1 MQSSFQPKEHSNTAL
16 ATIAIVIWMWL
27 AYLLNYCDRQAIFAM
42 FPVLKTDLQ
51 MTDLQLGLTGTV
63 FLWVYGLGCPI
74 AGILADRFPKGKLVV
89 VSLIL
94 WSLVTILTGLSTSAT
109 MLLGLRAAM
118 GISEALFM
126 PAAIALTSEAT
137 PQKWRSKA
145 VASLTTAQIVGI
157 VAGASFGGS
166 MAQSGQWRQAFFILG
181 SIGLLYALPYAWFF
195 LIHFPQREELRTQSH
210 STNDNVAH
218 DEPSFANHSWTYR
231 ILTLLLT
238 PTFCFL
244 CLIFPLFVFGL
255 WMIYSWLANYIQEI
269 FGLTLAQAG
278 WTSTV
283 YLQSATL
290 VGLFVGGFVADY
302 WRTKYQSGR
311 FMALLV
317 SLLGCAPILVAIGQ
331 VDRLEHMKI
340 LLVAFGFLSGWMMGN
355 IFPATFEVISKESR
369 ASAVGILNLFG
380 AILSGFAPLLVGAW
394 KDSLG
399 LPGMLCVAASAY
411 LIAAALLLLTIF
423 VYLPSDLV
431 RRNLEQYIPD
441 EYELPNPNR

>member
-1 MQSSFQPKEHSNTAL
+1 
-16 ATIAIVIWMWL
+16 
-27 AYLLNYCDRQAIFAM
+27 M

-74 AGILADRFPKGKLVV
+74 AGILADRFPKGNMVV

-94 WSLVTILTGLSTSAT
+94 WSLVTILTGLSTSAS

-157 VAGASFGGS
+157 VAGASFGGA

-181 SIGLLYALPYAWFF
+181 AIGLLYALPYAWFF
-195 LIHFPQREELRTQSH
+195 LIHYPQREELRTQSH
-210 STNDNVAH
+210 STNDNAVP

-231 ILTLLLT
+231 IRTLLLT
-238 PTFCFL
+238 PTFCML

-255 WMIYSWLANYIQEI
+255 WMIYSWLANYIQET

-340 LLVAFGFLSGWMMGN
+340 LLIAFGFLSGWMMGN

-423 VYLPSDLV
+423 VHFPRDLA
-431 RRNLEQYIPD
+431 RRNLEEYILD
-441 EYELPNPNR
+441 EHELPNPNR

>member
-1 MQSSFQPKEHSNTAL
+1 MQSSFQPKEHPNTAL
-16 ATIAIVIWMWL
+16 ATIAIVVWMWF

-74 AGILADRFPKGKLVV
+74 AGILADRFPKGNMVV

-195 LIHFPQREELRTQSH
+195 LIHYPQREELRTQSH
-210 STNDNVAH
+210 STNDNAVP

-238 PTFCFL
+238 PTFCLL

-255 WMIYSWLANYIQEI
+255 WMIYSWLANYIQET

-423 VYLPSDLV
+423 VYLPSDLA

-441 EYELPNPNR
+441 EHELPNPNR

>member
-1 MQSSFQPKEHSNTAL
+1 MQSSFQPKEHSKTAL
-16 ATIAIVIWMWL
+16 ATIAIVVWMWL

-218 DEPSFANHSWTYR
+218 DEPSFVNQSWTYR

-238 PTFCFL
+238 PTFCLL

-255 WMIYSWLANYIQEI
+255 WMIYSWLANYIQET

-355 IFPATFEVISKESR
+355 IFPATFEVIAKESR

-423 VYLPSDLV
+423 VYLPSDLA

-441 EYELPNPNR
+441 EHELPNPNR

>member
-1 MQSSFQPKEHSNTAL
+1 MQSSFQPKEHPNTAL
-16 ATIAIVIWMWL
+16 ATIAIVVWMWF

-74 AGILADRFPKGKLVV
+74 AGILADRFPKGNMVV

-195 LIHFPQREELRTQSH
+195 LIHYPQREELRTQSH
-210 STNDNVAH
+210 STNDNAVP

-238 PTFCFL
+238 PTFCLL

-255 WMIYSWLANYIQEI
+255 WMIYSWLANYIQET

-441 EYELPNPNR
+441 EHELPNPNR

>member
-1 MQSSFQPKEHSNTAL
+1 
-16 ATIAIVIWMWL
+16 
-27 AYLLNYCDRQAIFAM
+27 
-42 FPVLKTDLQ
+42 
-51 MTDLQLGLTGTV
+51 
-63 FLWVYGLGCPI
+63 
-74 AGILADRFPKGKLVV
+74 
-89 VSLIL
+89 
-94 WSLVTILTGLSTSAT
+94 
-109 MLLGLRAAM
+109 
-118 GISEALFM
+118 
-126 PAAIALTSEAT
+126 
-137 PQKWRSKA
+137 
-145 VASLTTAQIVGI
+145 
-157 VAGASFGGS
+157 

-181 SIGLLYALPYAWFF
+181 AIGLLYALPYAWFF
-195 LIHFPQREELRTQSH
+195 LIHYPQREELRTQSH
-210 STNDNVAH
+210 STNDNAVP

-231 ILTLLLT
+231 IRTLLLT

-340 LLVAFGFLSGWMMGN
+340 LLIAFGFLSGWMMGN

-411 LIAAALLLLTIF
+411 LIAAALLLITIF
-423 VYLPSDLV
+423 VYFPRDLA
-431 RRNLEQYIPD
+431 RRNLEQYILD
-441 EYELPNPNR
+441 EHELPNPNR